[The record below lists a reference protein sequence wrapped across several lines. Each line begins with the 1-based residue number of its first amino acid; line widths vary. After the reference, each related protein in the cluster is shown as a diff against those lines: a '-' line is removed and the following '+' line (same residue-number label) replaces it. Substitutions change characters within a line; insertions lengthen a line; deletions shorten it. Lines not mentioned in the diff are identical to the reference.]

1 MKKQS
6 QFEPYKDLRTEH
18 ARLDMR
24 SGNWQGTRRLE
35 KNRKPAPENPN
46 RGFGCGPGSPANWL
60 CSLFLSRRLLHRR
73 FCPPGAPVE
82 TPKNLKMKKQTQF
95 FLYTTET

>member
-35 KNRKPAPENPN
+35 KNRKPALENPN
-46 RGFGCGPGSPANWL
+46 RGRLRTRQSGKL
-60 CSLFLSRRLLHRR
+60 SLFVIFVKTASAPPVLSAGSA
-73 FCPPGAPVE
+73 CGGAHEPDNEQANPIFSV
-82 TPKNLKMKKQTQF
+82 
-95 FLYTTET
+95 YY